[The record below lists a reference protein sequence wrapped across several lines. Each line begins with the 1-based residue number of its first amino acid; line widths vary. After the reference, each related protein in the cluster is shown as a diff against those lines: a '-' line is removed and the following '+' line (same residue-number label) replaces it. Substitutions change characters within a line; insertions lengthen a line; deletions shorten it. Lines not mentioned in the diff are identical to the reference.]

1 MKLRASFPGWFV
13 ILLLRPNNKS
23 PTQKGDAGMNYI
35 GVDCHISTLDFAV
48 VDGRGTIKKK
58 ACVNTGVKEFM
69 EFVRS
74 IPKPRKIFIEEGE
87 LASWLLETS
96 LRFGEQLII
105 TDPRENKW
113 ISKASQKNDSVD
125 ATKIA
130 QLARGGYIKEIYH
143 PLNDRRR
150 FKELVFA
157 YHDTVKS
164 QTRIKNKIKACFRR
178 EGIKCSGGTVY
189 SEKYRA
195 EWKKKLPR
203 NNIVNLIIDELWLQ
217 LDQLQSAKE
226 KLKRNIK
233 SHARKY
239 PEIKSFIIV
248 PGIGL
253 IHASTISAVIET
265 PHRFANKKKLWMYAG
280 IGLTER
286 GSGDKIYS
294 RRLTRE
300 FNRPLK
306 NAIKK
311 ATEIAIHSNN
321 NPFMRQ
327 YLRLT
332 IQQGAH
338 SYKAKLTVARSLL
351 STLYVMWKKGE
362 DYDPD
367 IDRKRNIESKK

>member
-1 MKLRASFPGWFV
+1 
-13 ILLLRPNNKS
+13 
-23 PTQKGDAGMNYI
+23 MNYI

-48 VDGRGTIKKK
+48 VDGKGIIKKK
-58 ACVNTGVKEFM
+58 ACVNTGAKEFM

-113 ISKASQKNDSVD
+113 ISKAKQKNDSVD

-130 QLARGGYIKEIYH
+130 QLARGGYIKAIYH

-178 EGIKCSGGTVY
+178 EGIKCSGDTVY
-189 SEKYRA
+189 SEKYRE
-195 EWKKKLPR
+195 EWKKKLPK
-203 NNIVNLIIDELWLQ
+203 NKIVNLIIDELWIQ

-226 KLKRNIK
+226 KLKSNISSNAK
-233 SHARKY
+233 KY
-239 PEIKSFIIV
+239 PEIKSFMAV

-253 IHASTISAVIET
+253 IHAATISAIIET
-265 PHRFANKKKLWMYAG
+265 PHRFANKKKVWMYAG
-280 IGLTER
+280 IGLAER

-294 RRLTRE
+294 RQLTRE

-311 ATEIAIHSNN
+311 ATEIAVHSND

-332 IQQGAH
+332 IQQGVPSH
-338 SYKAKLTVARSLL
+338 KAKLTVARSLL
-351 STLYVMWKKGE
+351 SALYVIWKKGE
-362 DYDPD
+362 EYDPD
-367 IDRKRNIESKK
+367 IDRKRDKESKK